1 MSKVVQ
7 IKENGNLAVLLA
19 HRSPTSANSQ
29 LVREL
34 NGLASVD
41 VSGVRCE
48 VTKLESALAA
58 VANIEAYMTP
68 HRPEK
73 VGELFRRWKFLFQ
86 RPYETSMEEC
96 SARVDMMSESMLD
109 LPADCIMH
117 VYNQSIKT
125 FRILPPYSD
134 VYGLIKT
141 PYEKRKLYL
150 DFFQNKVDELRK

>member
-1 MSKVVQ
+1 MTNIVP
-7 IKENGNLAVLLA
+7 IKEESNIAVLLA
-19 HRSPTSANSQ
+19 HRSPTSANNQ

-86 RPYETSMEEC
+86 RPYETSIDEC
-96 SARVDMMSESMLD
+96 STLVDIMIESLID

-117 VYNQSIKT
+117 IYNQSIKS

-134 VYGLIKT
+134 VYALVKKE
-141 PYEKRKLYL
+141 YEMRKIYL
-150 DFFQNKVDELRK
+150 ELFQNKVDELQK

>member
-58 VANIEAYMTP
+58 VANIEAYMK
-68 HRPEK
+68 RVWKSVVPE
-73 VGELFRRWKFLFQ
+73 
-86 RPYETSMEEC
+86 
-96 SARVDMMSESMLD
+96 
-109 LPADCIMH
+109 
-117 VYNQSIKT
+117 
-125 FRILPPYSD
+125 
-134 VYGLIKT
+134 LI
-141 PYEKRKLYL
+141 
-150 DFFQNKVDELRK
+150 